1 MKRSLFIVFFLFISL
16 FVKGQYFRSFP
27 YELSLTEGI
36 KPVNIE
42 EAGNNSANTPTGSK
56 RYSKAGLLLTDNTD
70 NVLSGFSLSDVTISP
85 KYAFTVEFEYAMFD
99 GVANKEGYGEGISF
113 FLYDGAE
120 RFTLGAGGSA
130 LGYSYRNDPS
140 APNYNASKATYP
152 GLKGGFIGIGLDV
165 SGRFKLAL
173 KEPKNQVEGSY
184 FDADEFHGNGA
195 NHITLRG
202 PVNIVSGQ
210 GYPVL
215 YTGQTSDITDGESR
229 SKMYGA
235 SWRTYQSAPTWGFV
249 NKLVD
254 PFDIRT
260 NRNEKGEVRYNKV
273 RVECVPMNIEISI
286 GKYIYAVNVY
296 VTHNGIESQVIK
308 NYFLTDTMYIP
319 SFSNPNVLYKSN
331 VVLPN
336 TLRMGFAGA
345 TSDATQY
352 QVIKNI
358 KVSLP
363 YAQETRDDVV
373 ELCQGL
379 ESQKGRVLDFNVFSN
394 DSFYA
399 GSIRYERLIT
409 VGYIALP
416 PKKGNSAEYIDYNS
430 FRFED
435 SNGNILGS
443 SGINARYIQPNVGI
457 WEYSS
462 IKNTVTLSL
471 TEDSYVD
478 GKEYSLYYS
487 VKGSNA
493 KGGPFNDENYRS
505 RPTAMVMKVK
515 NCYFEVRLNPGFSIE
530 ASK

>member
-1 MKRSLFIVFFLFISL
+1 MKKSFFIVLFLFISL
-16 FVKGQYFRSFP
+16 FVKGQRFRSFP
-27 YELSLTEGI
+27 YELSLTEGV

-42 EAGNNSANTPTGSK
+42 EAHNNTSNAPTGNK
-56 RYSKAGLLLTDNTD
+56 RYSKGGLLLTDNTK
-70 NVLSGFSLSDVTISP
+70 NVLSGFSLSDVVLSP
-85 KYAFTVEFEYAMFD
+85 AYAFTVEFEYAMYD
-99 GVANKEGYGEGISF
+99 GVTNKGGYGEGMSF
-113 FLYDGAE
+113 FLYDGNE
-120 RFTLGAGGSA
+120 RFTLGEGGSA

-140 APNYNASKATYP
+140 TPNYNVNKATYP

-184 FDADEFHGNGA
+184 FGAEEFHGEGA

-202 PVNIVSGQ
+202 PVNKVSGQ

-215 YTGQTSDITDGESR
+215 YTGQTSDKTDGNPR

-235 SWRTYQSAPTWGFV
+235 RWSTYESEPTWGFV
-249 NKLVD
+249 DKLLK

-260 NRNEKGEVRYNKV
+260 NKDGKGIVRYNKV
-273 RVECVPMNIEISI
+273 RIECIPMNDDLSV

-296 VTHNGIESQVIK
+296 VTSNGIENQVVE
-308 NYFLTDTMYIP
+308 NYFLTDIMYIP
-319 SFSNPNVLYKSN
+319 SFSDPEELYKSS
-331 VVLPN
+331 VLLPK

-345 TSDATQY
+345 TSEATQY
-352 QVIKNI
+352 QIVKNV

-363 YAQETRDDVV
+363 YAQETGDDVL
-373 ELCQGL
+373 ELCQKG
-379 ESQKGRVLDFNVFSN
+379 ESQKDRMIEYDIFRN

-399 GSIRYERLIT
+399 GPIQYTRLAIIDYT
-409 VGYIALP
+409 MVP
-416 PKKGNSAEYIDYNS
+416 PRKGNTKDQIDYSS

-435 SNGNILGS
+435 SNGKVLA
-443 SGINARYIQPNVGI
+443 SGINAKYIQPNVGV
-457 WEYSS
+457 WEYNS
-462 IKNTVTLSL
+462 IKNTVTLRL
-471 TEDSYVD
+471 TEDSYED
-478 GKEYSLYYS
+478 GKEYILYYS

-505 RPTAMVMKVK
+505 RPTPMVMKAK
-515 NCYFEVRLNPGFSIE
+515 KCYFEVRLNPGFSIE